1 MAKAIVVDLIAMSL
15 VTDCFLL
22 VLCHNAHSGTSSN
35 ICTFFSWSG
44 SISFVL
50 NPLPTR
56 IPGLPPFAMFRQ
68 DLAEIA
74 KFLGISSIIDIEA
87 IQEMVT

>member
-1 MAKAIVVDLIAMSL
+1 MAKALVVDLIAMSL

-35 ICTFFSWSG
+35 ICTFFFWSG

-56 IPGLPPFAMFRQ
+56 IPGLPPVAMFRQ
-68 DLAEIA
+68 GSIST
-74 KFLGISSIIDIEA
+74 FLTFSNRRKKKA
-87 IQEMVT
+87 ILIPG